1 MPTQPPPALSLRLP
15 GRTFSAHISS
25 YNIYLSGLVRRTWPA
40 GDSKRSGTMHSLGV
54 PSLRFLL
61 HGGFEHQEV
70 RGAEKQTYQ
79 RLAVGVLV
87 NSINAMGGV
96 ART

>member
-1 MPTQPPPALSLRLP
+1 
-15 GRTFSAHISS
+15 
-25 YNIYLSGLVRRTWPA
+25 
-40 GDSKRSGTMHSLGV
+40 MHSLGV